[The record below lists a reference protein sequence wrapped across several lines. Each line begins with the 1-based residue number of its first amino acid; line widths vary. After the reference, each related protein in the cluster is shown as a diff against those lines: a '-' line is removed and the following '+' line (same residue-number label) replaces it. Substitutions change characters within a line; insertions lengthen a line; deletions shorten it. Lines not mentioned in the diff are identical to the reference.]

1 MPFAGGPFRG
11 DFAKGGENVK
21 PVVHR
26 VMPAAAVA
34 ALFIAGGCQ
43 PVTRTPST
51 SERHPAELATAAP
64 TGNTATAAASAAP
77 ATSASASAEAQPLA
91 SPRYSAFGPYAALP
105 DWSGWCGLQPDPG
118 ACVAPL
124 KHAVDAQSSASRP
137 TVRQHGW
144 SLWASML
151 TPLSSKE
158 GRNDSHEQRT
168 NLYGTAGCWSKFA
181 DGTAACSGVYPLWLT
196 WPNTGKPYASN
207 VSVEAANAAAPKGR
221 ARPVPASRAQTLRT
235 LHSAYGTKTKSPDP
249 TQKQTVNTPDAPIYA
264 LPPLVLSKECGIP
277 TPQAKAWLD
286 QKAYD
291 AIVKACDAAG
301 ARGLFCPPTGDNA
314 PAICDGTAFVNQG
327 DVMIATES
335 LSSEGYEDIQKNKL
349 YDSETLNALYAAQ
362 AGTISKDIGPK
373 FISTKHMYWPVKGCQ
388 PGARVGEK
396 GCRIRYGALPP
407 WVPKDFKRYSYA
419 TNADYLG
426 YEEWQ
431 SVVAIDTCGGSGA
444 TAACPPGGAASLA
457 LQYVTGARPIT
468 TAHPTVYPSAAFA
481 HVQVSE
487 DALAHQFTA
496 TDRALLDQA
505 MIWAYGDASQGFE
518 PGDFL
523 VTVAMHVNTKEIA
536 SWALQS
542 VWWSPMND
550 IVKDCPLSDFDHC
563 FGQAG
568 AYAATAP
575 DTTGAPNQYSGLT
588 REQIASIDAQV
599 GTSWRAHYLMT
610 DSYGINYELDGSPV
624 RVHDYFPGK
633 APPWAKKGPSGK
645 DLELLPISANVYIEP
660 VIHPLGTNCQNCHRR
675 AGIPSSSCGAEYA
688 AGCGRANYQ
697 TSECADLLGD
707 YGAPTQDPCMTNPWA
722 GHDPATGNHCTASG
736 GTLCKGNDA
745 YPVLDTDW
753 IWLIADQHIQPR

>member
-1 MPFAGGPFRG
+1 M
-11 DFAKGGENVK
+11 K
-21 PVVHR
+21 PVVDR
-26 VMPAAAVA
+26 FMPAVAVS
-34 ALFIAGGCQ
+34 ALLAAGGCQ
-43 PVTRTPST
+43 PATQTRTPS
-51 SERHPAELATAAP
+51 EQHPAELGAAAP
-64 TGNTATAAASAAP
+64 GGSPAPGTVSPVPAGAASADVRSLP
-77 ATSASASAEAQPLA
+77 PPS
-91 SPRYSAFGPYAALP
+91 YSAFGPYVALP
-105 DWSGWCGLQPDPG
+105 SWSGWCGLQPDSG
-118 ACVAPL
+118 VCAAPL
-124 KHAVDAQSSASRP
+124 KHAVDVQTRASRAA
-137 TVRQHGW
+137 VRQHGW
-144 SLWASML
+144 HLWAAL
-151 TPLSSKE
+151 LAPLPAE
-158 GRNDSHEQRT
+158 RGRNDSHEQRT

-181 DGTAACSGVYPLWLT
+181 DGTSACSGVYPLWLT
-196 WPNTGKPYASN
+196 WPNTGKPYAPKLSAQASN
-207 VSVEAANAAAPKGR
+207 GAASESGAPSRPAASAATPKER
-221 ARPVPASRAQTLRT
+221 ARPAPPGRGRTLRT
-235 LHSAYGTKTKSPDP
+235 LHSAYGAKTKSPDP
-249 TQKQTVNTPDAPIYA
+249 TQKQTVNTPDAPSYA
-264 LPPLVLSKECGIP
+264 LPPLVLTKECGIP
-277 TPQAKAWLD
+277 IAQAKTWLD

-301 ARGLFCPPTGDNA
+301 APGLFCTPTGDAA

-335 LSSEGYEDIQKNKL
+335 LSSEGYEDIQQHKL
-349 YDSETLNALYAAQ
+349 YDPETLSAMYSAQ
-362 AGTISKDIGPK
+362 AGSISKDIGAR

-426 YEEWQ
+426 YEKWQ
-431 SVVAIDTCGGSGA
+431 SVVAIDTCQGA
-444 TAACPPGGAASLA
+444 SPGAACPPGGAATLS
-457 LQYVTGARPIT
+457 LQYVSGARPIT
-468 TAHPTVYPSAAFA
+468 TPHPSVYPTSAFA
-481 HVQVSE
+481 HIQISAE
-487 DALAHQFTA
+487 ALQNEFTP

-518 PGDFL
+518 PGDFI

-550 IVKDCPLSDFDHC
+550 TVKDCPLADFDHC

-575 DTTGAPNQYSGLT
+575 GATAAPNQYSGLT
-588 REQIASIDAQV
+588 REQIAALDAQV
-599 GTSWRAHYLMT
+599 GTHWREHYLMT
-610 DSYGINYELDGSPV
+610 DSYGINFELDGSPV
-624 RVHDYFPGK
+624 RVQNYFTGK
-633 APPWAKKGPSGK
+633 APLWATEGPSGK
-645 DLELLPISANVYIEP
+645 KLDLLPISANVYIEP
-660 VIHPLGTNCQNCHRR
+660 VIHPLGTDCQNCHRR
-675 AGIPSSSCGAEYA
+675 AGIPSSSCGDAYA

-722 GHDPATGNHCTASG
+722 GHDPVTGNHCNASG